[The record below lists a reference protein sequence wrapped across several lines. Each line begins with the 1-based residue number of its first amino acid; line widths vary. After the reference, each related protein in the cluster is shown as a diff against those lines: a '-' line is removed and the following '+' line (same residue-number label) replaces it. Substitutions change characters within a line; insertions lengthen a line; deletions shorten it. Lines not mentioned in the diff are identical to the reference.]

1 MIRLLLCFLIS
12 GSVAF
17 AQVDEAAE
25 PLPIDSLW
33 KSESFRKA
41 VTGSY
46 GIDSRIEP
54 LITVDEEFYLN
65 EAAES
70 LAEGNRDKAIEA
82 LRKSDLA
89 DRSPAIAFQLGT
101 LHFESGELEK
111 AKASLQEALKQFPNF
126 RDAHRNLAIVLV
138 QENEIEEALPHLI
151 RAVELGSRE
160 GLTMGLLGYCHATGN
175 NHRAALDA
183 YRLAALTQ
191 PDEVQ
196 WKSGQAQALAQLGQ
210 AEDAVSIYEELLRK
224 DPANANLWLLQAD
237 SLLALDK
244 DISATANLELV
255 HRIGSLPPESTLSLG
270 HLFLQSELPDLAL
283 ARYTSAVEAEAPVPF
298 AKAVEAVEL
307 LLSYRETT
315 HAATLAA
322 RIDDQYADPP
332 TEALGRLTR
341 ARAIIELETGDTESG
356 AKRLETWL
364 SENPT
369 DGEALIL
376 LARFRESSGNREEAE
391 MLLEQA
397 SVFPDHAAAAFEAHG
412 KLLVAVGEYDSAIEK
427 LEQSLELEAKEPLV
441 RYLEAIRELVD

>member
-1 MIRLLLCFLIS
+1 MAR
-12 GSVAF
+12 A
-17 AQVDEAAE
+17 DEAAQ
-25 PLPIDSLW
+25 PLPIDPLW

-65 EAAES
+65 GAAEA
-70 LAEGNRDKAIEA
+70 LAEEKRDEAIRV
-82 LRKSDLA
+82 LRESDLV

-101 LHFESGELEK
+101 LHFESGDLEK
-111 AKASLQEALKQFPNF
+111 AKATLREALKQFPNF

-196 WKSGQAQALAQLGQ
+196 WKTGQAQALAQLNQPG
-210 AEDAVSIYEELLRK
+210 DAISIYEELLRE
-224 DPANANLWLLQAD
+224 DATNANLWLLQAD
-237 SLLALDK
+237 SLLALDR

-255 HRIGSLPPESTLSLG
+255 HRTGSLPPDSTLSLG
-270 HLFLQSELPDLAL
+270 HLFLQANLPDLAL
-283 ARYTSAVEAEAPVPF
+283 ERYTAAVKADTPVSF
-298 AKAVEAVEL
+298 SKAVEAVEML
-307 LLSYRETT
+307 VGYKESSN
-315 HAATLAA
+315 AATLAA
-322 RIDDQYADPP
+322 LIDGQYVDPP
-332 TEALGRLTR
+332 TKALGRLTR
-341 ARAIIELETGDTESG
+341 ASAIIELETGDTESG
-356 AKRLETWL
+356 AKRLEAWI
-364 SENPT
+364 SGNPT

-397 SVFPDHAAAAFEAHG
+397 SVFPDSAAAALEAHG
-412 KLLVAVGEYDSAIEK
+412 KLLVTVGEYDSAIEK
-427 LEQSLELEAKEPLV
+427 LEKSLELEAKEPLA